1 MGKVTLDGQPIQ
13 AGMVMFIPDSAS
25 GTVGPASQAQIGS
38 DGQYELMGPGGRKG
52 AVVGTHRITVSGPE
66 VSSDSAGQPALAV
79 KVPERYKYEQ
89 SSGIKK
95 EVLAGENTIHI
106 ELTSE

>member
-1 MGKVTLDGQPIQ
+1 
-13 AGMVMFIPDSAS
+13 
-25 GTVGPASQAQIGS
+25 
-38 DGQYELMGPGGRKG
+38 MGPGGRKG

-66 VSSDSAGQPALAV
+66 VSSDSAGKSASRV
-79 KVPERYKYEQ
+79 RVPERYKHEQ

>member
-1 MGKVTLDGQPIQ
+1 
-13 AGMVMFIPDSAS
+13 
-25 GTVGPASQAQIGS
+25 
-38 DGQYELMGPGGRKG
+38 
-52 AVVGTHRITVSGPE
+52 